1 MLLRLVPPCR
11 SHAPA
16 GPLQESSRR
25 MRPASQF
32 SHYLPTTTYV
42 PTYLRKHLPT
52 DVRTLRSAVE
62 KKPLAASQLSLLT
75 LPVIGASLFVCFGG
89 MFAIAF
95 QDPTIAPFL
104 AAPPYNLT
112 ETEVGLVYSSSLLTY
127 AFLSVFAGPIA
138 NALGDLPALSL
149 GLLLSAAGLI
159 ILAPLQTFEFPLS
172 LVPFLAQHTRT
183 GSVAQAIAAMCLLG
197 VGGAFCFIPA
207 NALMVA
213 EAKAHGLGVE
223 SSSDAIAALSM
234 IAFTAGA
241 VTGPAVSGPLLDT
254 LGFRRSY
261 ALVGLILALLVLPLV
276 IIVGGAHRWRR
287 WRARTATRA
296 TTPAITADA
305 IPAASMGE
313 RLLGHAAPMVQ

>member
-1 MLLRLVPPCR
+1 MN
-11 SHAPA
+11 
-16 GPLQESSRR
+16 
-25 MRPASQF
+25 
-32 SHYLPTTTYV
+32 T
-42 PTYLRKHLPT
+42 HLPT
-52 DVRTLRSAVE
+52 YARTCVRSAVE
-62 KKPLAASQLSLLT
+62 KRPLAASQLSLLT

-127 AFLSVFAGPIA
+127 ALLSVFAGPIT
-138 NALGDLPALSL
+138 NALGDLPALVL
-149 GLLLSAAGLI
+149 GLVLSAAGLI
-159 ILAPLQTFEFPLS
+159 ILAPTPTFDFPLS
-172 LVPFLAQHTRT
+172 LVPFLAQRTRT
-183 GSVAQAIAAMCLLG
+183 GAVAQAIGAMCLLG

-207 NALMVA
+207 NALMIA

-241 VTGPAVSGPLLDT
+241 VTGPAASGPLLDT

-276 IIVGGAHRWRR
+276 IIVGGAHRYRWRR
-287 WRARTATRA
+287 WRARTTTRA
-296 TTPAITADA
+296 MTAASTADA
-305 IPAASMGE
+305 IPAESMGE
-313 RLLGHAAPMVQ
+313 RLLRHGAPMIQ